1 MDISVANAVRWLG
14 IPVAEAV
21 AMASGN
27 PARLLGLEDRK
38 GAIGPGMDADLTVLD
53 DDLRACTTLVSGT
66 VVFDAATRRA

>member
-1 MDISVANAVRWLG
+1 
-14 IPVAEAV
+14 
-21 AMASGN
+21 MASGN

-53 DDLRACTTLVSGT
+53 DDLRACATLVAGT